1 MKNSSERVVFGV
13 CPHDCP
19 DTCGLH
25 VTVQDGRAI
34 RVAGAPEHEP
44 TQGVLCTKVSR
55 YTERTYHRDRLT
67 QPMKRIGRKGEG
79 RFAPISWDEAYALA
93 AQHLTPIAQR
103 APEAILPY
111 SYAGTMGLI
120 QGESIAG
127 RFFHALG
134 ASRLDRTICASAGA
148 AGLKYTYGAGIGMH
162 LEFFEESKYLDELE
176 SIYSIKNL
184 KDEVCDIEILN
195 IISRASSFIER
206 EVSVG
211 INRKGNVTSVAIGDS
226 TSVEVPIIDIEEKRL
241 SGIRVI
247 HTHPNGYCN
256 LSALDLT
263 ALLKLKLDAIVS
275 VAIID
280 GKIIDFSLG
289 MLTLYNNKLE
299 FEEKS
304 NLSLEEIISINI
316 IDKIRFIENLIRIN
330 DVIEET
336 EEKAILV
343 GSDTKESLEELKEL
357 SEACNVPVLKTVF
370 QSRNKIDAAYF
381 IGRGKVLEIASM
393 RQVERANVIIFD
405 DELSGSQ
412 VRNLEAA
419 IGAKVID
426 RTTLI
431 LEIFATRAKTKEAKI
446 QVELAQLKYRLS
458 RLQGLGTILSRTG
471 GGIGTRGP
479 GEKKLETDRR
489 HIMETV
495 YDLKDQLKK
504 IKKTREVQ
512 REKRN
517 KENIPKV
524 SLVGYTNA
532 GKSTLRNAICDLAA
546 KKENKTKEK
555 VFEANMLFATLDTT
569 TRAVTLKKKGVITL
583 TDTVGFVRK
592 LPHELVEA
600 FKSTLEEVIFS
611 DLLCHVID
619 TSSDTAVEQYIA
631 VNEVLNE
638 LGAINKEMILV
649 LNKIDKATEEQ
660 ISIIK
665 EAIDDNEVIEI
676 SAKEG
681 TNLEEFLNLIEEK
694 LPYNYRKV
702 EYLIPYEKGDIQ
714 SFLHRNARV
723 IEEEYKDNGT
733 YMVAEVDD
741 EVYNKTQDYVTQE

>member
-1 MKNSSERVVFGV
+1 MIYGNIEG
-13 CPHDCP
+13 
-19 DTCGLH
+19 
-25 VTVQDGRAI
+25 I
-34 RVAGAPEHEP
+34 R
-44 TQGVLCTKVSR
+44 K
-55 YTERTYHRDRLT
+55 
-67 QPMKRIGRKGEG
+67 
-79 RFAPISWDEAYALA
+79 
-93 AQHLTPIAQR
+93 
-103 APEAILPY
+103 
-111 SYAGTMGLI
+111 
-120 QGESIAG
+120 SI
-127 RFFHALG
+127 
-134 ASRLDRTICASAGA
+134 I
-148 AGLKYTYGAGIGMH
+148 
-162 LEFFEESKYLDELE
+162 DELE
-176 SIYSIKNL
+176 SVYSIRNL
-184 KDEVCDIEILN
+184 KDEVCDVEILN
-195 IISRASSFIER
+195 IIARISSQIER

-226 TSVEVPIIDIEEKRL
+226 TSVEVPLIDIEEKRL
-241 SGIRVI
+241 SGVRVI

-289 MLTLYNNKLE
+289 MLTLYNSKLE
-299 FEEKS
+299 TDEKI
-304 NLSLEEIISINI
+304 NLSLEEILSIHI
-316 IDKIRFIENLIRIN
+316 LDKIRFIENQIKTN
-330 DVIEET
+330 DVIEDT

-343 GSDTKESLEELKEL
+343 GSDTKESLEELRDL
-357 SEACNVPVLKTVF
+357 TEACDIPVLKTVF
-370 QSRNKIDAAYF
+370 QSRNKVDAAYF
-381 IGRGKVLEIASM
+381 IGRGKVLEIAAM

-419 IGAKVID
+419 LGAKVID

-431 LEIFATRAKTKEAKI
+431 LEIFATRAKSKEAKI

-495 YDLKDQLKK
+495 YDLKDELKK
-504 IKKTREVQ
+504 IKKTRDVQ

-532 GKSTLRNAICDLAA
+532 GKSTLRNVLCDIAA
-546 KKENKTKEK
+546 NKENKIKEK

-569 TRAVTLKKKGVITL
+569 TRALTLSKKGVITL

-592 LPHELVEA
+592 LPHDLVEA

-619 TSSDTAVEQYIA
+619 SSSDASVEQYEA
-631 VNEVLNE
+631 VNEVLKE
-638 LGAINKEMILV
+638 LGVINKETILV
-649 LNKIDKATEEQ
+649 LNKIDQATEEQ
-660 ISIIK
+660 IAKIK
-665 EAIDDNEVIEI
+665 EAIGDNEVIEI
-676 SAKEG
+676 SAREKI
-681 TNLEEFLNLIEEK
+681 NLDELLNLVEEK

-714 SFLHRNARV
+714 SFLHRNAR
-723 IEEEYKDNGT
+723 ILEEEYKDDGT

-741 EVYNKTQDYVTQE
+741 EVFNKTKEYVKTNVMVTN

>member
-1 MKNSSERVVFGV
+1 MIYGNIEG
-13 CPHDCP
+13 
-19 DTCGLH
+19 
-25 VTVQDGRAI
+25 I
-34 RVAGAPEHEP
+34 R
-44 TQGVLCTKVSR
+44 K
-55 YTERTYHRDRLT
+55 
-67 QPMKRIGRKGEG
+67 
-79 RFAPISWDEAYALA
+79 
-93 AQHLTPIAQR
+93 
-103 APEAILPY
+103 
-111 SYAGTMGLI
+111 
-120 QGESIAG
+120 SI
-127 RFFHALG
+127 
-134 ASRLDRTICASAGA
+134 I
-148 AGLKYTYGAGIGMH
+148 
-162 LEFFEESKYLDELE
+162 DELE
-176 SIYSIKNL
+176 SVYSIKNL
-184 KDEVCDIEILN
+184 KDEVCNTEILY
-195 IISRASSFIER
+195 IISRISSIIER

-299 FEEKS
+299 TEENS
-304 NLSLEEIISINI
+304 SLSLEGIKSINI
-316 IDKIRFIENLIRIN
+316 LDKIRFIENLIKTN

-343 GSDTKESLEELKEL
+343 GSDTRESLEELEEL
-357 SEACNVPVLKTVF
+357 TKACNIPVLKTVF
-370 QSRNKIDAAYF
+370 QSRSKIDAAYF

-393 RQVERANVIIFD
+393 RQIERANVIIFD

-419 IGAKVID
+419 LGAKVID

-489 HIMETV
+489 HIMETI
-495 YDLKDQLKK
+495 YTLRDELKK
-504 IKKTREVQ
+504 IKKTRDVQ

-532 GKSTLRNAICDLAA
+532 GKSTLRNALCDLAA
-546 KKENKTKEK
+546 KKENVTKEK

-569 TRAVTLKKKGVITL
+569 TRAVTLSKKGLITL

-592 LPHELVEA
+592 LPHDLVEA

-619 TSSDTAVEQYIA
+619 ASSDSSLEQYKA

-638 LGAINKEMILV
+638 LGAIDKETILV

-660 ISIIK
+660 IATIK
-665 EAIDDNEVIEI
+665 EETRDNQVIEI
-676 SAKEG
+676 SAKEKI
-681 TNLEEFLNLIEEK
+681 NLEELLNLIEEK
-694 LPYNYRKV
+694 LPYNYKKI
-702 EYLIPYEKGDIQ
+702 EYLIPYEKSDIQ
-714 SFLHRNARV
+714 SFLHRNGRV
-723 IEEEYKDNGT
+723 IEEDYKDNGT
-733 YMVAEVDD
+733 YMIAEVDD
-741 EVYNKTQDYVTQE
+741 EVYNKTREYVVQE

>member
-1 MKNSSERVVFGV
+1 MIYGNIEG
-13 CPHDCP
+13 
-19 DTCGLH
+19 
-25 VTVQDGRAI
+25 I
-34 RVAGAPEHEP
+34 R
-44 TQGVLCTKVSR
+44 K
-55 YTERTYHRDRLT
+55 
-67 QPMKRIGRKGEG
+67 
-79 RFAPISWDEAYALA
+79 
-93 AQHLTPIAQR
+93 
-103 APEAILPY
+103 
-111 SYAGTMGLI
+111 
-120 QGESIAG
+120 SI
-127 RFFHALG
+127 
-134 ASRLDRTICASAGA
+134 
-148 AGLKYTYGAGIGMH
+148 
-162 LEFFEESKYLDELE
+162 LDELE
-176 SIYSIKNL
+176 SIYLIRNL
-184 KDEVCDIEILN
+184 KDEICNIEILN
-195 IISRASSFIER
+195 IISKISSLIER
-206 EVSVG
+206 EVSIG

-226 TSVEVPIIDIEEKRL
+226 TSVEIPLIDIEEKRL
-241 SGIRVI
+241 AGVRVI

-263 ALLKLKLDAIVS
+263 ALLKLKLDAIIS
-275 VAIID
+275 VAVIEGNIV
-280 GKIIDFSLG
+280 DFSLG
-289 MLTLYNNKLE
+289 MLALYNNKLE
-299 FEEKS
+299 AEEKS
-304 NLSLEEIISINI
+304 NLSLEEILSINI
-316 IDKIRFIENLIRIN
+316 LDRIRFIENLIKTN

-343 GSDTKESLEELKEL
+343 GSDTKESLEELSEL
-357 SEACNVPVLKTVF
+357 TEACNIPVLKTVF
-370 QSRNKIDAAYF
+370 QSRNKVDAAYF

-446 QVELAQLKYRLS
+446 QVELAQLKYRLG

-489 HIMETV
+489 HIMETI
-495 YDLKDQLKK
+495 YDLKDELKK
-504 IKKTREVQ
+504 IKKTRDVQ

-532 GKSTLRNAICDLAA
+532 GKSTLRNALCDLAA

-569 TRAVTLKKKGVITL
+569 TRAITLSKKGVITL

-592 LPHELVEA
+592 LPHDLVEA

-619 TSSDTAVEQYIA
+619 ASSDSAIDQYRV
-631 VNEVLNE
+631 VNEVLSE
-638 LGAINKEMILV
+638 LGAINKETILV
-649 LNKIDKATEEQ
+649 LNKIDMATEEQ
-660 ISIIK
+660 IAVLKEII
-665 EAIDDNEVIEI
+665 ENNEVIEI
-676 SAKEG
+676 SAKEKI
-681 TNLEEFLNLIEEK
+681 NLEELLNLIEEK

-702 EYLIPYEKGDIQ
+702 EYLIPYEKSDV
-714 SFLHRNARV
+714 SSYLHRNGRV
-723 IEEEYKDNGT
+723 LEEEYKDKGT
-733 YMVAEVDD
+733 YMVVEVDD
-741 EVYNKTQDYVTQE
+741 EVYNKTIEHEVKE